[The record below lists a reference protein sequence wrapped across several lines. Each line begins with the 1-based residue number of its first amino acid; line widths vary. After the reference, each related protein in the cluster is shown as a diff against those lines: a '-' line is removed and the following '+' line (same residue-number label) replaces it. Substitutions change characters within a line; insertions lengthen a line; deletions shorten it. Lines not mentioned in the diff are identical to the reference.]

1 MKLYTLLPL
10 AVLALGLA
18 QSPIGP
24 GRPAGRGRPSGP
36 PPQRGVEALRPYL
49 DLMDDQTE
57 RGIEELRQYL
67 GLTDDQ
73 IQQIEKV
80 RDAGR
85 DSAQGLPEQ
94 VRTNEDE
101 LRGLLEAGTSDTSVV
116 GKLVLDL
123 DALRS
128 QMKQSLEIGQRNLLS
143 LLSSEQATKLQTLED
158 AAKLRPM
165 IEGAARLGL
174 LSQPVPPEPWPAG
187 CPGQARGATGLG
199 TP

>member
-85 DSAQGLPEQ
+85 DSAQGLP
-94 VRTNEDE
+94 
-101 LRGLLEAGTSDTSVV
+101 EAGTSDTSVV